1 MQPTTEQRL
10 MRRIAA
16 GACGIDQLHQ
26 QNADNRLAL
35 NWLIDQKYVEAWGAT
50 WETTLFVATQAGRDW
65 LEDNDAT
72 ND

>member
-1 MQPTTEQRL
+1 